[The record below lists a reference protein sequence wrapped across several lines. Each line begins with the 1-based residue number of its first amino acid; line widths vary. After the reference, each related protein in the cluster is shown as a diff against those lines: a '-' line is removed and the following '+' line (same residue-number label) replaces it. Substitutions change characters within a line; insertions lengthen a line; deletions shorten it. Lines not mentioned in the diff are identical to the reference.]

1 MGQTLQ
7 LYLSLPSELQSIYHK
22 IFLLHLIKCYIIIN
36 ERKRVSDHLTILSK
50 MGISFLFLC
59 SVYRTNITSHQMNI
73 LQLTLPDKHY
83 IPKYLLSHSLLVKQI
98 VYYNETII
106 FQLFSYACLES
117 LPSIVFPLQFLSFPE
132 FLVTYLLSLSVEHLL
147 IFEYKR
153 NLHIHLQRIYLYK

>member
-1 MGQTLQ
+1 MCQTLQ
-7 LYLSLPSELQSIYHK
+7 LYLSLQSELQSIYHK

-36 ERKRVSDHLTILSK
+36 EGKRVSDHLTISSK

-83 IPKYLLSHSLLVKQI
+83 IPKCLLSHSLLVKQN
-98 VYYNETII
+98 VYYNETIL

-117 LPSIVFPLQFLSFPE
+117 LLSIVFPLQFYHFGI
-132 FLVTYLLSLSVEHLL
+132 SLYIFAFTSVEHLL